1 MSSGKY
7 SDDFKEQ
14 VVLEVI
20 NKDRTISSVA
30 QSYGLVSQT
39 VGLWVKKYRENHP
52 EVSDSGEVAESAEIR
67 RLRRELRESQAEV
80 EFLKKAAA
88 FFARDVQ

>member
-1 MSSGKY
+1 MSAGKY

-30 QSYGLVSQT
+30 HSYGLVAQT
-39 VGLWVKKYRENHP
+39 VGLWVRKYRQAHP
-52 EVSDSGEVAESAEIR
+52 EVSDSGEVVESAEIR
-67 RLRRELRESQAEV
+67 RLRRELAHRNRGCRSG
-80 EFLKKAAA
+80 LKPPASSSDRAM
-88 FFARDVQ
+88 

>member
-1 MSSGKY
+1 MSAGKY

-30 QSYGLVSQT
+30 QSYGLVAQT
-39 VGLWVKKYRENHP
+39 VGLWVRKYRQSHP

-88 FFARDVQ
+88 FFAKDVQ

>member
-1 MSSGKY
+1 MSAGKY

-39 VGLWVKKYRENHP
+39 VGLWVKKYRAAHP
-52 EVSDSGEVAESAEIR
+52 EVSDSGEVVESAELKRIR
-67 RLRRELRESQAEV
+67 KENRELRLEN
-80 EFLKKAAA
+80 EFLKKVAA
-88 FFARDVQ
+88 FFAKEDQ

>member
-39 VGLWVKKYRENHP
+39 VGLWVKKYLAAHP
-52 EVSDSGEVAESAEIR
+52 EVSDSGEVVESAELKRIR
-67 RLRRELRESQAEV
+67 KENRELRLEN
-80 EFLKKAAA
+80 EFLKKVAA
-88 FFARDVQ
+88 FFAKEDQ

>member
-1 MSSGKY
+1 MGAGKY
-7 SDDFKEQ
+7 GDDFMEQ

>member
-1 MSSGKY
+1 MSAGKY

-30 QSYGLVSQT
+30 HSYGLVAQT
-39 VGLWVKKYRENHP
+39 VGLWVRKYRQAHP
-52 EVSDSGEVAESAEIR
+52 EVSDSGEVVESAEIR

>member
-1 MSSGKY
+1 MSTGKY
-7 SDDFKEQ
+7 GDDFKEQ

-39 VGLWVKKYRENHP
+39 VGLWVKKYRESHP
-52 EVSDSGEVAESAEIR
+52 EVSGSGEVVESAEIR

>member
-1 MSSGKY
+1 MSAGKY

-14 VVLEVI
+14 VVLEVLR
-20 NKDRTISSVA
+20 KDRTISSVA

-39 VGLWVKKYRENHP
+39 VGLWVKKYREAHP
-52 EVSDSGEVAESAEIR
+52 EVSDLGEVVESAELKRIR
-67 RLRRELRESQAEV
+67 KENRELRLEN

-88 FFARDVQ
+88 FFAKDVQ